1 MTAPPSKELGESE
14 VASEL
19 VPGNVEQMHAQVT
32 GLRKE
37 AKKIAGLERSF
48 RAVRIRGWTGGAAED
63 WEDTF
68 DGEAEKWALYGDVLS
83 TAATA
88 LNSYTHSLS
97 SAQSRAREAI
107 ALYKKGEAATAAAH
121 ADWQKAFDAYVCWQ
135 PPTRER
141 TLAELIKPPTAPQSV
156 RPAHPGPFE
165 DPGEASREQARA
177 LLKAARSDLEVAGDE
192 ALATLGEVNTIRDLA
207 VKSLWGGGDRGLGGP
222 SLDWTIWERNFA
234 PDRPIDA
241 DEDSSPF
248 HITLGKVE
256 GSLYAYDA
264 AGRLTQYY
272 GDVTLTE
279 EGRFTVGEVRG
290 SAEAGVGPDGLTI
303 DADAQLTLVTAE
315 GTVSGEYGAFQA
327 QATVNASAGADAHAN
342 LTFNKSGV
350 SAGAEAFI
358 GASAGVHGQ
367 AGAGGVTVHGAAEV
381 KAGVGAAAKADAG
394 YHDGKVTF
402 DVEFGLT
409 VGVGGKGE
417 FGVEID
423 LDEFGDTVSEA
434 ADTVVFWD

>member
-19 VPGNVEQMHAQVT
+19 VPGNVEQMHAHVSD
-32 GLRKE
+32 LRKE
-37 AKKIAGLERSF
+37 AKKITGLEQSF

-68 DGEAEKWALYGDVLS
+68 DGEAEKWAVYGDVLS

-88 LNSYTHSLS
+88 LNNYTHSLS

-107 ALYKKGEAATAAAH
+107 ALYKKGEAATAVAH

-141 TLAELIKPPTAPQSV
+141 TVADLTKPYEPPPSV
-156 RPAHPGPFE
+156 RPADPGPFV
-165 DPGEASREQARA
+165 DPGEESREQARA
-177 LLKAARSDLEVAGDE
+177 LLKAARSDLEGAGDE

-207 VKSLWGGGDRGLGGP
+207 VKSLWGGGDRGLSGP

-234 PDRPIDA
+234 PDRPID
-241 DEDSSPF
+241 DDSSSPF
-248 HITLGKVE
+248 RITLGKVE

-264 AGRLTQYY
+264 SGKLTQYY

-290 SAEAGVGPDGLTI
+290 SAEAGVGPDGLTV

-327 QATVNASAGADAHAN
+327 QATVKASAGADAHAN

-367 AGAGGVTVHGAAEV
+367 AGAGGVTVHGGAEI

-402 DVEFGLT
+402 EGEFGL
-409 VGVGGKGE
+409 VFGVGGKGE

-423 LDEFGDTVSEA
+423 LDEFGDTLSEA
-434 ADTVVFWD
+434 TDHVVFWE